1 MATHARGRFKMAFMK
16 VGPTELRILL
26 AAGTI
31 QLMRSDVVTLFGH
44 QWLLFD
50 VGGAVAIAGTLMA
63 FAANAIQN
71 GIALYKA
78 ERLYRFGAVKR
89 AHAASEP
96 RERSAP
102 VRRARERAGESEGQ
116 TPSDRRREAMMA
128 S

>member
-1 MATHARGRFKMAFMK
+1 MK

-78 ERLYRFGAVKR
+78 ERL
-89 AHAASEP
+89 
-96 RERSAP
+96 
-102 VRRARERAGESEGQ
+102 
-116 TPSDRRREAMMA
+116 
-128 S
+128 